1 MYIMYVINLK
11 GVFCMSDDKIALGN
25 QKYTLKQ
32 LRVLKDMTRQEL
44 ADEVGVHYNTIM
56 FYEND
61 VNKLRQ
67 AEYETVEKLAN
78 VLGVEIDNIFLN
90 ANSV

>member
-1 MYIMYVINLK
+1 
-11 GVFCMSDDKIALGN
+11 MSNEKIVLGN

-32 LRVLKDMTRQEL
+32 LRALKSMSRQQL
-44 ADEVGVHYNTIM
+44 ADKVGVHYNTIM

-67 AEYETVEKLAN
+67 AEYETIEKIADALD
-78 VLGVEIDNIFLN
+78 VEINNIFLN
-90 ANSV
+90 ATSV

>member
-1 MYIMYVINLK
+1 
-11 GVFCMSDDKIALGN
+11 MSNEKIVLGN

-32 LRVLKDMTRQEL
+32 LRALKSMSRQQL
-44 ADEVGVHYNTIM
+44 ADKVGVHYNTIM

-67 AEYETVEKLAN
+67 AEYETIEKIADA
-78 VLGVEIDNIFLN
+78 LGVEIDNIFLN

>member
-1 MYIMYVINLK
+1 
-11 GVFCMSDDKIALGN
+11 MSNEKNVLGN

-32 LRVLKDMTRQEL
+32 LRALKSMSRQQL
-44 ADEVGVHYNTIM
+44 ADKVGVHYNTIM

-67 AEYETVEKLAN
+67 AEYETIEKIADALD
-78 VLGVEIDNIFLN
+78 VEINNIFLN
-90 ANSV
+90 ATPV

>member
-1 MYIMYVINLK
+1 
-11 GVFCMSDDKIALGN
+11 MSNEKNVLGN

-32 LRVLKDMTRQEL
+32 LRALKSMSRQQL
-44 ADEVGVHYNTIM
+44 ADKVGVHYNTIM

-67 AEYETVEKLAN
+67 AEYETIEKIADALD
-78 VLGVEIDNIFLN
+78 VEINNIFLN
-90 ANSV
+90 ATSV

>member
-1 MYIMYVINLK
+1 MPN
-11 GVFCMSDDKIALGN
+11 DKIILDD
-25 QKYTLKQ
+25 QKYTIKQ
-32 LRVLKDMTRQEL
+32 LRALKSLSRQQL

-67 AEYETVEKLAN
+67 AEYETIEKIAKA
-78 VLGVEIDNIFLN
+78 LGVEIGNIFLN

>member
-1 MYIMYVINLK
+1 MLVSGAK
-11 GVFCMSDDKIALGN
+11 GVLTMTGEEIIKAN

-32 LRVLKDMTRQEL
+32 LRALRNMTRQEL
-44 ADEVGVHYNTIM
+44 ADAVGVHYNTIM

-67 AEYETVEKLAN
+67 AEYEVVEKIAE
-78 VLGVEIDNIFLN
+78 VLEVKIDNIFLN
-90 ANSV
+90 ANQFN

>member
-1 MYIMYVINLK
+1 
-11 GVFCMSDDKIALGN
+11 MSNEKIVLGN

-32 LRVLKDMTRQEL
+32 LRALKSMSRQQL
-44 ADEVGVHYNTIM
+44 ADKVGVHYNTIM

-67 AEYETVEKLAN
+67 AEYETIEKIARALN
-78 VLGVEIDNIFLN
+78 VEIDNIFLN

>member
-1 MYIMYVINLK
+1 MVGEELIQE
-11 GVFCMSDDKIALGN
+11 G

-32 LRVLKDMTRQEL
+32 LRTLRNMSRQQL
-44 ADEVGVHYNTIM
+44 ADAIGVHYNTIM

-67 AEYETVEKLAN
+67 AEYEIVEKIAKTLE
-78 VLGVEIDNIFLN
+78 VKIDNIFLN

>member
-1 MYIMYVINLK
+1 MGNN
-11 GVFCMSDDKIALGN
+11 KIIIEN
-25 QKYTLKQ
+25 HKYTLKQ
-32 LRVLKDMTRQEL
+32 LRALKSISRQQL

-67 AEYETVEKLAN
+67 AEYETIEKIAD

-90 ANSV
+90 ANSD

>member
-1 MYIMYVINLK
+1 
-11 GVFCMSDDKIALGN
+11 MS
-25 QKYTLKQ
+25 
-32 LRVLKDMTRQEL
+32 RQQL
-44 ADEVGVHYNTIM
+44 ADKVGVHYNTIM

-67 AEYETVEKLAN
+67 AEYETIEKIADA
-78 VLGVEIDNIFLN
+78 LGVEIDNIFLN

>member
-1 MYIMYVINLK
+1 
-11 GVFCMSDDKIALGN
+11 MSNEKIVLSN

-32 LRVLKDMTRQEL
+32 LRALKSMSRQQL
-44 ADEVGVHYNTIM
+44 ADKVGVHYNTIM

-67 AEYETVEKLAN
+67 AEYETIEKIADA
-78 VLGVEIDNIFLN
+78 LGVEIDNIFLN